1 MKASL
6 IVHFTTGRL
15 GPHVLKGQWGTIFSY
30 EAVGATF
37 RTWARRTQIFVD
49 FFRYVLDTF

>member
-6 IVHFTTGRL
+6 IVHFTIGRL
-15 GPHVLKGQWGTIFSY
+15 GPHVLKGQLGTIFSY

-37 RTWARRTQIFVD
+37 RTWAGRTQIFDD
-49 FFRYVLDTF
+49 FF